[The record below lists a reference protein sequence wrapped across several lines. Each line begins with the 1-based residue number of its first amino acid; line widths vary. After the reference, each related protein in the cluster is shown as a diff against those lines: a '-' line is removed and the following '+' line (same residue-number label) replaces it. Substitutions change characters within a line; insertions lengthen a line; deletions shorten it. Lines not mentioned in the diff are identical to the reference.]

1 VSSERSEGRSP
12 TIASYTIELVWS
24 KIKREILHFI
34 QDDTGTK
41 AQVPDFLSSLRAPF
55 NGTAL

>member
-1 VSSERSEGRSP
+1 VSSRAKRGTSP